1 MTWQEP
7 VVALIVLGAVGY
19 LVWKIF
25 RRPRRPA
32 KKPDVKASD
41 LIKKHR

>member
-7 VVALIVLGAVGY
+7 VVALIVLAAVGY
-19 LVWKIF
+19 LVWKLF
-25 RRPRRPA
+25 GRRRRSA

-41 LIKKHR
+41 LLKKDR